1 MSLIHDAL
9 REMDKGTGTA
19 AGAADFRA
27 LAPSSPTRSR
37 WVPFAVG
44 LVAVLAVAAAGGWV
58 WHSTRAA
65 APLAAMVTPQAQA
78 AAQVPAA
85 VPPAAPAAPAELAP
99 TPSASAP
106 MTVAAASVS
115 AAPAGTSMPGAVA
128 PSTGSSVGVS
138 SGASDASTHVGAG
151 KVTSTPRASA
161 VPRTAAAPKPARAS
175 RPEAVTSAPVAP
187 AMPVEQRYAL
197 FLASMKAGDL
207 AAAREQL
214 SGLQSQIPPGTMT
227 RLRAEAWFAL
237 QSGDEPT
244 ARRSYQDMLERL
256 PGDEEA
262 AINLASMEARAGQRE
277 KARQVL
283 SDALAYNP
291 GSETLLAALARFK
304 APARN

>member
-9 REMDKGTGTA
+9 REMDKGPGTA
-19 AGAADFRA
+19 ASAADFRT
-27 LAPSSPTRSR
+27 LAPASPARSR
-37 WVPFAVG
+37 WVPFAGG

-58 WHSTRAA
+58 WHSTRTT
-65 APLAAMVTPQAQA
+65 APLAAVVTPQTQA
-78 AAQVPAA
+78 AAPVAT
-85 VPPAAPAAPAELAP
+85 V
-99 TPSASAP
+99 ASAP
-106 MTVAAASVS
+106 VPAEIAPTSTASAAMTVAAGTSLNAAPDRTSVS
-115 AAPAGTSMPGAVA
+115 ATSASPTG
-128 PSTGSSVGVS
+128 PSTMPSSS
-138 SGASDASTHVGAG
+138 ASDASAPVAG
-151 KVTSTPRASA
+151 STATPAARAVAAPRAVSA
-161 VPRTAAAPKPARAS
+161 PKPVRAPKPAAVAS
-175 RPEAVTSAPVAP
+175 AEVSP

-207 AAAREQL
+207 VAAREQL
-214 SGLQSQIPPGTMT
+214 SGLQSQIPAGTMT

-237 QSGDEPT
+237 QSGDEAT

-277 KARQVL
+277 RARQVL
-283 SDALAYNP
+283 SDALAHNP

>member
-1 MSLIHDAL
+1 
-9 REMDKGTGTA
+9 
-19 AGAADFRA
+19 
-27 LAPSSPTRSR
+27 
-37 WVPFAVG
+37 
-44 LVAVLAVAAAGGWV
+44 
-58 WHSTRAA
+58 
-65 APLAAMVTPQAQA
+65 
-78 AAQVPAA
+78 
-85 VPPAAPAAPAELAP
+85 
-99 TPSASAP
+99 
-106 MTVAAASVS
+106 
-115 AAPAGTSMPGAVA
+115 
-128 PSTGSSVGVS
+128 
-138 SGASDASTHVGAG
+138 
-151 KVTSTPRASA
+151 
-161 VPRTAAAPKPARAS
+161 
-175 RPEAVTSAPVAP
+175 
-187 AMPVEQRYAL
+187 MPVEQRYAL

-214 SGLQSQIPPGTMT
+214 AGLQSQIPPGTMT